1 MNPKLH
7 VMSTQEQIY
16 QAYVGLDEVCTVVSC
31 TCGLKLDEIPGGVV
45 DGDVTR
51 GHNIRVTAAKLKHQ
65 IDVIAKELGLE
76 FREQYLSRLV
86 HPEYVRR

>member
-7 VMSTQEQIY
+7 VISTQKQIY
-16 QAYVGLDEVCTVVSC
+16 QTYVGEDDVCTVVSC
-31 TCGLKLDEIPGGVV
+31 TCGLKLDEIPSDEV
-45 DGDVTR
+45 DGDVAR

-76 FREQYLSRLV
+76 FREQELPRLV
-86 HPEYVRR
+86 HPE

>member
-7 VMSTQEQIY
+7 VISTQAHIY
-16 QAYVGLDEVCTVVSC
+16 QNYVDKDEVCTVVSC
-31 TCGLKLDEIPGGVV
+31 TCGLKLDEIPSDEV

-51 GHNIRVTAAKLKHQ
+51 GHNIQVTAAKLKHQ

>member
-31 TCGLKLDEIPGGVV
+31 TCGLKLDEIPGDEV

-51 GHNIRVTAAKLKHQ
+51 CHNIRVTAAKLKHQ

-76 FREQYLSRLV
+76 FREQELPRLV
-86 HPEYVRR
+86 HEE